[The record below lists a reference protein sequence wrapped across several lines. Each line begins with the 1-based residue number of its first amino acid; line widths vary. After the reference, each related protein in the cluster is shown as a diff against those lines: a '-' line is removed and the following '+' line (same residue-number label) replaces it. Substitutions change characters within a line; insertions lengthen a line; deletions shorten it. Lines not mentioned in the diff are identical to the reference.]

1 MVNSV
6 TVYKNSRFCR
16 SLFLYYFP
24 EEFMN
29 ADDFIAFHLNAVEL
43 LESHENNTLCYF
55 EVIQP
60 V

>member
-16 SLFLYYFP
+16 LLFLLYFP
-24 EEFMN
+24 EECMN
-29 ADDFIAFHLNAVEL
+29 ADNVMAFHLNAVEL
-43 LESHENNTLCYF
+43 RECHENNIWCYF

>member
-1 MVNSV
+1 
-6 TVYKNSRFCR
+6 
-16 SLFLYYFP
+16 
-24 EEFMN
+24 MN

>member
-16 SLFLYYFP
+16 LVFLYYFP
-24 EEFMN
+24 EECMN
-29 ADDFIAFHLNAVEL
+29 TDDVMAFHLSAVEL